1 MKQDQWTEQLRK
13 RMKGYS
19 EPVPEELWDRLER
32 ELNTSDEPEF
42 TAKFSKTHN
51 AD

>member
-42 TAKFSKTHN
+42 VPRWKR
-51 AD
+51 